1 MQVMDKIDAIKL
13 TTNYLKRIRK
23 NNINFSE
30 AWIFGSYAK
39 GFQHENSDI
48 DVAIVFGNNEKI
60 TFNTEVQLMIIRD
73 GEETLIEP
81 HAFTKEEFETNI
93 PIINQIKSSG
103 ERVII

>member
-1 MQVMDKIDAIKL
+1 MSDKCDAIKL
-13 TTNYLKRIRK
+13 TTDYLKRIRK

-48 DVAIVFGNNEKI
+48 DVAIVFDSNEKI
-60 TFNTEVQLMIIRD
+60 SFNTEVQLMVVRE

-93 PIINQIKSSG
+93 PIVNQIKTNG
-103 ERVII
+103 KRVFV